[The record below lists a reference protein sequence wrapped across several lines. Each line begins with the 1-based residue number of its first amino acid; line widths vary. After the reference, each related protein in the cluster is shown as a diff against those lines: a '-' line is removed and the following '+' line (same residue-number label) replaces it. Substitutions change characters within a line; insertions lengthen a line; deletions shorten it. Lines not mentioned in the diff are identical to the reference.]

1 MRPKHTKWQ
10 ETILFP
16 WRSNRLLIPFW
27 VLFSLFLILFLFV
40 SCTPK
45 NSASAESGIN
55 GYLYRMFNSFDP
67 KAMLSNMGTN
77 VMPPLYADLG
87 TQADDLLTK
96 TNAIVGGCSSGA
108 LSGLQTSWLA
118 NMSAVQKVEMFRFG
132 IMSSPYVHVDPFSI
146 EYLSETPP
154 INDDL
159 DDLDL
164 FSGSSLGSAQV
175 YINGLDRDARGLTSI
190 EYILFSKPSPNWGT
204 APDCS
209 DFTTSRTYLL
219 QALVV
224 DYNNNIHTMSDA
236 WNVSGTNYGAQ
247 IANAG
252 SGSTSFT
259 SSGAALDAILTG
271 AIQLLTI
278 MKDGKLEIPADLS
291 KGGDGSSPDSSRP
304 ESRFSANSFQ
314 NLQDNLS
321 TFKIVYNGNGTGAG
335 LSDYVK
341 FYSPDLDTEITS
353 TIADLE
359 TVLATTKST
368 GGWGSSNLPNIKAAV
383 KDIGHLLTIL
393 NTELAAITGAGSV
406 SGGPGGDGD

>member
-1 MRPKHTKWQ
+1 MFSWRLDRF
-10 ETILFP
+10 TIPLGVF
-16 WRSNRLLIPFW
+16 SSLLLVF
-27 VLFSLFLILFLFV
+27 FFFV
-40 SCTPK
+40 SCAPK

-67 KAMLSNMGTN
+67 KSMLNNLGNN

-87 TQADDLLTK
+87 TQADDLLAK
-96 TNAIVGGCSSGA
+96 TNTFVGGCSAGA

-118 NMSAVQKVEMFRFG
+118 NMSAIQKIEQFRFG
-132 IMSSPYVHVDPFSI
+132 VMLSPYTHVDPFAV

-159 DDLDL
+159 NDMDL
-164 FSGSSLGSAQV
+164 FSGSSLGAAQV
-175 YINGLDRDARGLTSI
+175 YINGLDRDARGLTAI
-190 EYILFSKPSPNWGT
+190 EYVLFSKASPSWGT

-224 DYNNNIHTMSDA
+224 DYNNNAHIMSDA
-236 WNVSGTNYGAQ
+236 WIVSGTNYGAQ
-247 IANAG
+247 ISNAG
-252 SGSTSFT
+252 SGSTAFS
-259 SSGAALDAILTG
+259 SSGAALDAFVTG
-271 AIQLLTI
+271 TIQLLTI

-291 KGGDGSSPDSSRP
+291 SGGNGSSPDPSRP

-314 NLQDNLS
+314 NLEDNLS

-341 FYSPDLDTEITS
+341 FYSPDLNTEILA
-353 TIADLE
+353 TITHLE
-359 TVLATTKST
+359 SVLALAKTDGT
-368 GGWGSSNLPNIKAAV
+368 WGSSNLPNIKAAI

-393 NTELAAITGAGSV
+393 NTELAALTGSSPV